1 MSVTGQQIADKA
13 ETLLLDEANVRWSA
27 TELLG
32 WINSGLGEIVTYK
45 PTAYVTTTTMQCVA
59 GTKQTLPAGA
69 IVLIDVT
76 RNMGAAG
83 TAPGRVITPV
93 KRGTMDAVNPDWHA
107 ATPSASARHFIF
119 DPKNPKTFYVS
130 PPQPA
135 TGMGHIEVSF
145 SASPPPLA
153 SLANNIPLDDTYE
166 SVLLDYVLYRAYSK
180 DADSQPSLQRATTHY
195 QAFAN
200 AVGAKLRFDFT
211 VTPKMD
217 GSDGQPLP
225 GQEQ

>member
-59 GTKQTLPAGA
+59 GTKQTLPADA
-69 IVLIDVT
+69 ITFIDVT

-83 TAPGRVITPV
+83 TTPGRAITPV
-93 KRGTMDAVNPDWHA
+93 KRGTMDAVNPDWHT
-107 ATPSASARHFIF
+107 ATASASARNFIF
-119 DPKNPKTFYVS
+119 DPKNPKTFYVY

-135 TGMGHIEVSF
+135 TGMGHIEIAYG
-145 SASPPPLA
+145 ASPPPLA
-153 SLANNIPLDDTYE
+153 SLAGNIPLDDTYE

-200 AVGAKLRFDFT
+200 AVGAKLRFDFA

-217 GSDGQPLP
+217 GSDSQSQAA
-225 GQEQ
+225 QEQ